1 MITHNI
7 ERLADSEGR
16 QTPRIGPCRLGQN
29 PQHGSPDCYCVAA
42 DSTGDGD
49 GDNEGGYRGPT
60 DPGGFDDGELKEIM
74 REFIGTI
81 IGLLG
86 PHYAEVVRRAE
97 ILDQPPFEI
106 ADEMNLSEREV
117 ASRLQ
122 AGRRALLHLVMLTLQ
137 TDLRE

>member
-29 PQHGSPDCYCVAA
+29 PQDGSPDCYCVAA

-74 REFIGTI
+74 REFIGTL

-86 PHYAEVVRRAE
+86 PTTQRLLDVRRYW
-97 ILDQPPFEI
+97 I
-106 ADEMNLSEREV
+106 
-117 ASRLQ
+117 SRHP
-122 AGRRALLHLVMLTLQ
+122 RSRMK
-137 TDLRE
+137 